1 MKQQGMIYWG
11 VALIGLGALFL
22 IGTIFQ
28 ISVFRFLW
36 PLSFIV
42 VGVWLLL
49 PKEHHDVDTA
59 VNGFINDINRTGE
72 WAVTDASFSAFIGDV
87 KLDMTQALIPKGET
101 KLYVSG
107 FIGDVKLRVPEDVAV
122 KVTTSS
128 FIGDTKVLGESRS
141 GFLAPLEVESAGYKM
156 AERRIHIE
164 ASHFISDIKV
174 WAGESTVTKVV
185 NKVKAAL

>member
-1 MKQQGMIYWG
+1 MKQTGMVYWG
-11 VALIGLGALFL
+11 LALIGLGAIFL
-22 IGTIFQ
+22 AGTFLQ

-42 VGVWLLL
+42 VGIWLLL
-49 PKEHHDVDTA
+49 PKEQHDVETA
-59 VNGFINDINRTGE
+59 VNGFINDINRNGE
-72 WAVTDASFSAFIGDV
+72 WTVSDTSFSAFISDI

-107 FIGDVKLRVPEDVAV
+107 FIGDIKLRVPEDVAV

-128 FIGDTKVLGESRS
+128 FIGDIKVLGESRS
-141 GFLAPLEVESAGYKM
+141 GFLAPFEVGSTNYKM
-156 AERRIHIE
+156 AERQIHIE

-174 WAGESTVTKVV
+174 WAGESTMTKVV